1 MLLEDQKLKTS
12 GHQASENKPCLVK
25 SETAKPGTHT
35 INKNKI
41 IIYISCFLDI
51 LVVVICEMSNCIV
64 SR

>member
-41 IIYISCFLDI
+41 IIYI
-51 LVVVICEMSNCIV
+51 
-64 SR
+64 